1 MNPNKDDWIE
11 QLDKDKKELNLLLED
26 DELKSIKEEQF
37 REIVMAKI
45 EICAGKYLEEIRFG
59 HTKTEKIKFEGFKPS
74 SYLMSRNLSTREIQT
89 LFSLRT
95 RMVDVKGNFSSGNTD
110 NLWCKLCSLFKE
122 TQQHL
127 LECPEIRL
135 RTKNL
140 VNFKELDYQ
149 MIFGS
154 MTNQEKITKSYQII
168 SEARKEL
175 LDPN

>member
-1 MNPNKDDWIE
+1 M
-11 QLDKDKKELNLLLED
+11 
-26 DELKSIKEEQF
+26 
-37 REIVMAKI
+37 
-45 EICAGKYLEEIRFG
+45 
-59 HTKTEKIKFEGFKPS
+59 KFDGFKPAL
-74 SYLMSRNLSTREIQT
+74 YLLSRNLNTKEIQT

-95 RMVDVKGNFSSGNTD
+95 RMVDVKDNFSSGHAENM
-110 NLWCKLCSLFKE
+110 WCKLCFLFKE

-154 MTNQEKITKSYQII
+154 LPKQEKIAKCYQII
-168 SEARKEL
+168 LEARKDL